1 MDQHIKKVYVPMT
14 ETAFLILLSLRQPNH
29 GYGIVQVVDKKT
41 NGAVRLTPGTMYGSL
56 SKMEKDGVIRSFTI
70 TTNGRK
76 VNKSIIAFVLLVLKY
91 GDGMDELLEY
101 IENDKDVLECY
112 EITGEYDYIIKICA
126 GDVEELDK
134 KLLHLKKHKGVA
146 RSHTMFGLAEHKF
159 RPTILPDMD

>member
-1 MDQHIKKVYVPMT
+1 MDIT
-14 ETAFLILLSLRQPNH
+14 
-29 GYGIVQVVDKKT
+29 DKKILEILAKDT
-41 NGAVRLTPGTMYGSL
+41 NTTATEISSIVNLSVPAVNKRIQKLQ
-56 SKMEKDGVIRSFTI
+56 KDGVIRTITI